1 MSGVLINGKEVG
13 QSIRHKLSDRIS
25 DLKEQ
30 GVIPGLAVILVG
42 DNSASKTYVTNKQK
56 TCESLGM
63 NSSLLSFPS
72 TLQEDEL
79 IAAVHTLN
87 RDEAIHGILV
97 QLPLPKHIK
106 ESNVLSAISPEKDVD
121 GFHPINVGKMF
132 LGQDTFLPCTP
143 YGVMKLLEHT
153 GVELSGKHAVVVG
166 RSHIVGKPMGQLLLQ
181 NNATVT
187 YAHSKTAD
195 LGAITRQADILVVA
209 VGIVNLITADHV
221 KDGAVVIDVG
231 MNRDEN
237 NRLCGDVDFESVQ
250 PKTSFITPVPGGV
263 GPMTITMLMENTVQS
278 AENKFRQDKSDNN
291 R

>member
-1 MSGVLINGKEVG
+1 MSGLLINGKEVG
-13 QSIRHKLSDRIS
+13 QAIRHKLSGRIS
-25 DLKEQ
+25 YLKEQ
-30 GVIPGLAVILVG
+30 GIIPGLAVILVG

-63 NSSLLSFPS
+63 HSSLLSFPS
-72 TLQEDEL
+72 TLKEDEL
-79 IAAVHTLN
+79 IEAVHALN
-87 RDEAIHGILV
+87 KDETIHGILV
-97 QLPLPKHIK
+97 QLPLPKHIT
-106 ESNVLSAISPEKDVD
+106 ELNVLSAISPEKDVD

-143 YGVMKLLEHT
+143 YGVMKLLEHI

-181 NNATVT
+181 KNATVT

-195 LGAITRQADILVVA
+195 LMAITRQADILVVA

-221 KDGAVVIDVG
+221 KEGAVVIDVG

-250 PKTSFITPVPGGV
+250 PKASFITPVPGGV
-263 GPMTITMLMENTVQS
+263 GPMTITMLMENTVQA
-278 AENKFRQDKSDNN
+278 AEIKFRQDK
-291 R
+291 